1 MTLHTRKQA
10 SVTLWPTTFLL
21 PKRFSGMRAQNPCP
35 EPSCCDCHSL
45 AGPLLLYFSP
55 PTKHAAELADRGCA
69 SGSEAAQASAGIG
82 ALCGLFPHDDPRS
95 GAVSAAAWGV
105 SHGTSLLGAAAM
117 PSLDVRAPA
126 SMASS
131 LLSPSSEG
139 SLGQAEEKVRLRVS
153 YGGTFVLVRLAPP
166 DGRAAWRPDCLAPER
181 FCEAMPGCAQ
191 VGGQWKLSGA
201 ESYLESVSPAC
212 TYADLC
218 WRLGEKHG
226 AASIRYVLPGEKL
239 DPDSLITVADDQ
251 DVQVRP
257 CCCCCAG
264 AGSLIRRPLGPRA
277 APPARLPG
285 LRASHGV
292 HAQEMFEEFF
302 LALKVPGT
310 PVKTFRLRVLLFPAA
325 EEPMTPEELA
335 DAQHFF
341 STSRCAPGGP
351 LSTRLGMRVL
361 RGHALIFCSDPAAGL
376 SPAEGFALCYGPP
389 GKAWCFCVAALAGPG
404 RACRPYD
411 DGACCLT
418 FIGPAAREAVD
429 RWC

>member
-1 MTLHTRKQA
+1 
-10 SVTLWPTTFLL
+10 
-21 PKRFSGMRAQNPCP
+21 
-35 EPSCCDCHSL
+35 
-45 AGPLLLYFSP
+45 
-55 PTKHAAELADRGCA
+55 
-69 SGSEAAQASAGIG
+69 
-82 ALCGLFPHDDPRS
+82 
-95 GAVSAAAWGV
+95 
-105 SHGTSLLGAAAM
+105 M

-153 YGGTFVLVRLAPP
+153 YGGTFVLVRPAPP

-181 FCEAMPGCAQ
+181 FREADSGRAQ

-257 CCCCCAG
+257 CRCAG
-264 AGSLIRRPLGPRA
+264 AGSLICRPLGPRA

-285 LRASHGV
+285 LPAHTACTR
-292 HAQEMFEEFF
+292 
-302 LALKVPGT
+302 
-310 PVKTFRLRVLLFPAA
+310 RRCLR
-325 EEPMTPEELA
+325 
-335 DAQHFF
+335 
-341 STSRCAPGGP
+341 SS
-351 LSTRLGMRVL
+351 S
-361 RGHALIFCSDPAAGL
+361 
-376 SPAEGFALCYGPP
+376 
-389 GKAWCFCVAALAGPG
+389 
-404 RACRPYD
+404 
-411 DGACCLT
+411 
-418 FIGPAAREAVD
+418 AR
-429 RWC
+429 